1 MNCRSVTGGGFLAI
15 FHIWVKV
22 GMSELGIFIDES
34 GFIEKDN
41 SNNINV
47 RDLYIVSFVFHN
59 KSMVINKDVKTFE
72 DFLAENGF
80 ERNLPIHTMPLI
92 RQQKPYKY
100 LNSDMRKKLFYHL
113 YQFMLRLKLK
123 HKTFICDK
131 GYCSSKKT
139 IKKSLENYINQMVTD
154 NYEYF
159 NKFDEIVIYYDKGQ
173 DYLTKILR
181 NAFVTALPNCRFKEN
196 VCQED
201 YRLLQCADMAC
212 ALELV
217 IQRLKNN
224 EQINAIKNFFISE
237 SKFYKNFGKTY
248 EKLEL

>member
-1 MNCRSVTGGGFLAI
+1 
-15 FHIWVKV
+15 
-22 GMSELGIFIDES
+22 MSELGIFIDES
-34 GFIEKDN
+34 GFIEKNN
-41 SNNINV
+41 SNNINL
-47 RDLYIVSFVFHN
+47 RDLYIVSFLFHN
-59 KSMVINKDVKTFE
+59 KSMLINNDIKVFE
-72 DFLAENGF
+72 DFLIRSGF
-80 ERNLPIHTMPLI
+80 EHNLPIHTMPLI

-100 LNSDMRKKLFYHL
+100 LNGDMRKKLFYHL

-131 GYCSSKKT
+131 SYCSSKKT
-139 IKKSLENYINQMVTD
+139 IKKDLEIYIKQMVTN

-159 NKFDEIVIYYDKGQ
+159 CKFNEVVIYYDKGQ

-181 NAFVTALPNCRFKEN
+181 NAFIGTLPNCRFKED

-212 ALELV
+212 ALELI
-217 IQRLKNN
+217 IQRIKNN

-237 SKFYKNFGKTY
+237 SKFYKNFAKAY
-248 EKLEL
+248 KNLEL